1 MLLSLLLLSLL
12 LSFYCHRCYGFYHY
26 YHYWLLLFTSCVSI
40 NNSTTMDTF
49 FYFPKSI
56 SSQIQRHRHIIYF
69 EDPVAFLYG
78 SLYFWPPALWLAPGP
93 GPQFVFTANLCLP
106 TLTETLHLPALVPK
120 LYLPTLTPAMAPN
133 LHLPVQGKILL
144 LLLPQILVLSLPLPL
159 PPPLLLQLLL
169 LPLPKI

>member
-69 EDPVAFLYG
+69 EDPV
-78 SLYFWPPALWLAPGP
+78 APGP

-169 LPLPKI
+169 LPLLKI